1 MANPLFIGA
10 IKMSNVNLESIPQEL
25 KNDKSVVPYVS
36 RAVELESINPIVSFY
51 CKIYVLEHILT
62 NKLHAK
68 DKEVE
73 KFTIMLLDETEQLK
87 ATENESLHKVLND
100 KTLSLSAVM
109 SFAYQIFN
117 QCLQDL
123 QRYDGT
129 TKLQLVS
136 KFKAGLNFMN
146 LLSIFTN
153 SADVIDYSKLTGGKA
168 VDSGSFAELNKS
180 KIKLLK
186 FQLSKILKD
195 EVAVQD
201 DDLEAELDRELENMN
216 DNGKDVVGNTE
227 DDASVDK
234 DLGLPGAP
242 KFINEDTKDNEL
254 GLPET
259 PKFVDDNNNEDELNG
274 KNKTEDKDTS
284 NDANEDEDISLPK
297 APHFPPNDEDE
308 DEDIKLPG
316 APKFLPDNDI
326 SHINKSSSIQVF
338 PPGKPEDDNKS
349 KHASSNDRSHS
360 SSSIPLSKATAKD
373 AAKPQKPTSPQ
384 HEHLTKENVSSMV
397 SKADQITKIQKHAK
411 FAISALNYEDLDTAE
426 RELLQGLELL
436 RAVKD

>member
-1 MANPLFIGA
+1 MAISLFIGV
-10 IKMSNVNLESIPQEL
+10 IRMSNVNLESVPQNL

-62 NKLHAK
+62 NKLHTK
-68 DKEVE
+68 DKDVE
-73 KFTIMLLDETEQLK
+73 KFAVMLLDETEQLK
-87 ATENESLHKVLND
+87 GTEDESLHKVLND

-129 TKLQLVS
+129 TKPQLVS
-136 KFKAGLNFMN
+136 KFKAALNFMN

-153 SADVIDYSKLTGGKA
+153 STDVIDYSKLTGGKA
-168 VDSGSFAELNKS
+168 TDSGSFAELNKS

-201 DDLEAELDRELENMN
+201 DGLEAELDRELENMN
-216 DNGKDVVGNTE
+216 DDGKDADGETE
-227 DDASVDK
+227 DVASADNE
-234 DLGLPGAP
+234 LGLPGAP

-254 GLPET
+254 GLPGT
-259 PKFVDDNNNEDELNG
+259 PEFINDNSNEDESNG
-274 KNKTEDKDTS
+274 KNTNEDKDRS

-297 APHFPPNDEDE
+297 APHFSPDDDDEG
-308 DEDIKLPG
+308 EDIKLPG

-349 KHASSNDRSHS
+349 NHASSNDRSHS
-360 SSSIPLSKATAKD
+360 SSSNPPSKSAAKA
-373 AAKPQKPTSPQ
+373 AAKPQKPTPPQ

>member
-1 MANPLFIGA
+1 
-10 IKMSNVNLESIPQEL
+10 MSNVNLESIPQEL

-62 NKLHAK
+62 NKLHTK

-87 ATENESLHKVLND
+87 ATEDESLHKVLND

-129 TKLQLVS
+129 TKPQLVS

-153 SADVIDYSKLTGGKA
+153 SRDVIDFSKLTGGKA
-168 VDSGSFAELNKS
+168 TDSGSFAELNKS

-201 DDLEAELDRELENMN
+201 DGLEAELDRELENMN
-216 DNGKDVVGNTE
+216 DNGKDVVGKTE
-227 DDASVDK
+227 DDASADNE
-234 DLGLPGAP
+234 LGLPGAP
-242 KFINEDTKDNEL
+242 KFINEDTEANEL
-254 GLPET
+254 GLPGT
-259 PKFVDDNNNEDELNG
+259 PKSIDNNEHELNG
-274 KNKTEDKDTS
+274 KKTNEDKDTS

-297 APHFPPNDEDE
+297 APHFPPDDEDE
-308 DEDIKLPG
+308 DEDDDIKLPG
-316 APKFLPDNDI
+316 APKFLPDKDI

-349 KHASSNDRSHS
+349 NHASCNDRSNS
-360 SSSIPLSKATAKD
+360 SSSIPSSKAAVKAADKD
-373 AAKPQKPTSPQ
+373 AAKPQKPTPS
-384 HEHLTKENVSSMV
+384 HREHLTKENVSSMV

-411 FAISALNYEDLDTAE
+411 FAISALNYEDFDTAE
-426 RELLQGLELL
+426 HELLQGLELL

>member
-1 MANPLFIGA
+1 MANPLFIDA

-62 NKLHAK
+62 NKLHTK

-87 ATENESLHKVLND
+87 ATEDESLHKVLND

-129 TKLQLVS
+129 TKPQLVS

-153 SADVIDYSKLTGGKA
+153 SRDVIDFSKLTGGKA
-168 VDSGSFAELNKS
+168 TDSGSFAELNKS

-201 DDLEAELDRELENMN
+201 DGLEAELDRELENMN
-216 DNGKDVVGNTE
+216 DNGKDVVGKTE
-227 DDASVDK
+227 DDASADNE
-234 DLGLPGAP
+234 LGLPGAP
-242 KFINEDTKDNEL
+242 KFINEDTEANEL
-254 GLPET
+254 GLPGT
-259 PKFVDDNNNEDELNG
+259 PKSIDNNEDELNG
-274 KNKTEDKDTS
+274 KKTNEDKDTS

-297 APHFPPNDEDE
+297 APHFPPDDEDE
-308 DEDIKLPG
+308 NDIKLPG
-316 APKFLPDNDI
+316 APKFLPDKDI

-349 KHASSNDRSHS
+349 NHASSSNDRSHS
-360 SSSIPLSKATAKD
+360 SSSIPPSKAADKA
-373 AAKPQKPTSPQ
+373 AAKPQKSTPSQ
-384 HEHLTKENVSSMV
+384 REHLTKENVSSMV

-411 FAISALNYEDLDTAE
+411 FAISALNYEDFDTAE
-426 RELLQGLELL
+426 HELLQGLELL
-436 RAVKD
+436 RTVKD

>member
-1 MANPLFIGA
+1 MANPLFIDA

-25 KNDKSVVPYVS
+25 KSDKSVVPYVS

-62 NKLHAK
+62 NKLHTK

-87 ATENESLHKVLND
+87 ATEDESLHKVLND

-129 TKLQLVS
+129 TKAQLVS

-153 SADVIDYSKLTGGKA
+153 SADVIDFSKLTGGKA
-168 VDSGSFAELNKS
+168 TDSGSFAELNKS

-186 FQLSKILKD
+186 FQLSKVMKD

-201 DDLEAELDRELENMN
+201 DELEAELDRELENIN
-216 DNGKDVVGNTE
+216 DNGKDVVGKTE
-227 DDASVDK
+227 DDASADNE
-234 DLGLPGAP
+234 LGLPGAP
-242 KFINEDTKDNEL
+242 KFINENTEDNEL
-254 GLPET
+254 GLPGT
-259 PKFVDDNNNEDELNG
+259 PKFIDNNEDELNG
-274 KNKTEDKDTS
+274 KKTNEDKDTS

-297 APHFPPNDEDE
+297 APHFPPDDEDE
-308 DEDIKLPG
+308 NDIKLPG
-316 APKFLPDNDI
+316 APKFLPDKDI

-349 KHASSNDRSHS
+349 NHASSSNDRSHS
-360 SSSIPLSKATAKD
+360 SSSIPPSKAADKA
-373 AAKPQKPTSPQ
+373 AAKPQKSTPS
-384 HEHLTKENVSSMV
+384 HREHLTKENVSSMV

-411 FAISALNYEDLDTAE
+411 FAISALNYEDFDTAE
-426 RELLQGLELL
+426 HELLQGLELL
-436 RAVKD
+436 RTVKD

>member
-10 IKMSNVNLESIPQEL
+10 IKMSNVNLESIPVEL
-25 KNDKSVVPYVS
+25 KNDRSVVPYVS

-62 NKLHAK
+62 NKLHTK

-87 ATENESLHKVLND
+87 ATDDESLRKVLND

-129 TKLQLVS
+129 TKPQLVS
-136 KFKAGLNFMN
+136 KFNACLNFMN

-168 VDSGSFAELNKS
+168 TDSGSFAELNKS

-201 DDLEAELDRELENMN
+201 DGLEAELDRELENMN
-216 DNGKDVVGNTE
+216 DNGKDVVGKTE
-227 DDASVDK
+227 DDARADNE
-234 DLGLPGAP
+234 LGLPGAP
-242 KFINEDTKDNEL
+242 KFINEDTKDND
-254 GLPET
+254 LPGT
-259 PKFVDDNNNEDELNG
+259 PKFIDDNNNEDELNEEMTNEG
-274 KNKTEDKDTS
+274 TETS

-297 APHFPPNDEDE
+297 APHFPPDDEDE
-308 DEDIKLPG
+308 DENIKLPG

-326 SHINKSSSIQVF
+326 SHINRSSSIQVF

-349 KHASSNDRSHS
+349 KHASSNDRSNT
-360 SSSIPLSKATAKD
+360 SSSIPPSKAAAKT
-373 AAKPQKPTSPQ
+373 AAKPQKPTPPQ
-384 HEHLTKENVSSMV
+384 HEHLTKENVSSIV

>member
-1 MANPLFIGA
+1 
-10 IKMSNVNLESIPQEL
+10 MSNVNLESIPQEL
-25 KNDKSVVPYVS
+25 KSDKSVVPYVS

-62 NKLHAK
+62 NKLHTK

-87 ATENESLHKVLND
+87 ATEDESLHKVLND

-129 TKLQLVS
+129 TKAQLVS

-153 SADVIDYSKLTGGKA
+153 SADVIDFSKLTGGKA
-168 VDSGSFAELNKS
+168 TDSGSFAELNKS

-186 FQLSKILKD
+186 FQLSKVMKD

-201 DDLEAELDRELENMN
+201 DELEAELDRELENIN
-216 DNGKDVVGNTE
+216 DNGKDVVGKTE
-227 DDASVDK
+227 DDASADNE
-234 DLGLPGAP
+234 LGLPGAP
-242 KFINEDTKDNEL
+242 KFINENTEDNEL
-254 GLPET
+254 GLPGT
-259 PKFVDDNNNEDELNG
+259 PKFIDNNEDELNG
-274 KNKTEDKDTS
+274 KKTNEDKDTS

-297 APHFPPNDEDE
+297 APHFPPDDEDE
-308 DEDIKLPG
+308 NDIKLPG
-316 APKFLPDNDI
+316 APKFLPDKDI

-349 KHASSNDRSHS
+349 NHASSSNDRSHS
-360 SSSIPLSKATAKD
+360 SSSIPPSKAADKA
-373 AAKPQKPTSPQ
+373 AAKPQKSTPS
-384 HEHLTKENVSSMV
+384 HREHLTKENVSSMV

-411 FAISALNYEDLDTAE
+411 FAISALNYEDFDTAE
-426 RELLQGLELL
+426 HELLQGLELL
-436 RAVKD
+436 RTVKD

>member
-1 MANPLFIGA
+1 MANPLFIDA

-25 KNDKSVVPYVS
+25 KSDKSVVPYVS

-62 NKLHAK
+62 NKLHTK

-87 ATENESLHKVLND
+87 ATEDESLHKVLND

-129 TKLQLVS
+129 TKAQLVS

-153 SADVIDYSKLTGGKA
+153 SADVIDFSKLTGGKA
-168 VDSGSFAELNKS
+168 TDSGSFAELNKS

-186 FQLSKILKD
+186 FQLSKVMKD

-201 DDLEAELDRELENMN
+201 DELEAELDRELENIN
-216 DNGKDVVGNTE
+216 DNGKDVVGKTE
-227 DDASVDK
+227 DDASADNE
-234 DLGLPGAP
+234 LGLPGAP
-242 KFINEDTKDNEL
+242 KFINENTEDNEL
-254 GLPET
+254 GLPGT
-259 PKFVDDNNNEDELNG
+259 PKFIDNNEDELNG
-274 KNKTEDKDTS
+274 KKTNEDKDTS

-297 APHFPPNDEDE
+297 APHFPPDDEDE
-308 DEDIKLPG
+308 NDIKLPG
-316 APKFLPDNDI
+316 APKFLPDKDI

-349 KHASSNDRSHS
+349 NHASSSNDRSHS
-360 SSSIPLSKATAKD
+360 SSSIPPSKAADKA
-373 AAKPQKPTSPQ
+373 AAKPQKSTPS
-384 HEHLTKENVSSMV
+384 HREHLTKENVSSMV
-397 SKADQITKIQKHAK
+397 SKTDQITKIQKHAK
-411 FAISALNYEDLDTAE
+411 FAISALNYEDFDTAE
-426 RELLQGLELL
+426 HELLQGLELL
-436 RAVKD
+436 RTVKD

>member
-1 MANPLFIGA
+1 MN
-10 IKMSNVNLESIPQEL
+10 NVSLESIPQEL

-36 RAVELESINPIVSFY
+36 RSVELESINPIVSFY
-51 CKIYVLEHILT
+51 CKIYVLEHILS
-62 NKLHAK
+62 NKLHTK

-73 KFTIMLLDETEQLK
+73 KFTIILLDETEQLK
-87 ATENESLHKVLND
+87 STEDESLHKVLND

-129 TKLQLVS
+129 TKPQLVS

-153 SADVIDYSKLTGGKA
+153 SSDAIDYSKLTGGKA
-168 VDSGSFAELNKS
+168 TDSNSFAELNKS

-195 EVAVQD
+195 QVEVHDQG
-201 DDLEAELDRELENMN
+201 LEAELDRELENMG
-216 DNGKDVVGNTE
+216 DNGADNDVQ
-227 DDASVDK
+227 DDAEDK
-234 DLGLPGAP
+234 ASADNELGLPGAP
-242 KFINEDTKDNEL
+242 KSINEDTNDNEL
-254 GLPET
+254 GLPVT
-259 PKFVDDNNNEDELNG
+259 PKFIDDNNADDANKETKKEENG
-274 KNKTEDKDTS
+274 KS
-284 NDANEDEDISLPK
+284 NDTTKDEDISLPK
-297 APHFPPNDEDE
+297 APHFAPDDED
-308 DEDIKLPG
+308 DDIKLPG
-316 APKFLPDNDI
+316 APKFLPDNDF

-338 PPGKPEDDNKS
+338 PPGKPEDDNKAGHAPSSIRSPSTSSIPPS
-349 KHASSNDRSHS
+349 KPASSNQG
-360 SSSIPLSKATAKD
+360 AN
-373 AAKPQKPTSPQ
+373 PQ
-384 HEHLTKENVSSMV
+384 HQHLTKENVSSMV
-397 SKADQITKIQKHAK
+397 DKADQITKIQKHAK
-411 FAISALNYEDLDTAE
+411 FAISALNYDDLDTAE